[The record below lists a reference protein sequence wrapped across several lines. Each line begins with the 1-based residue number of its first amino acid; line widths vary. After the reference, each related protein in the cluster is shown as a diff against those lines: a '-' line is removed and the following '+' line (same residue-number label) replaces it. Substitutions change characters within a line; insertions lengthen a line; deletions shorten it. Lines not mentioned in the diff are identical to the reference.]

1 MPIAAFAAFSLVQ
14 HLYGHELALFVPGD
28 DHLCDA
34 LSVVHDEI
42 FLREVYQQHAHL
54 SAIVGIHRTRRV
66 QHRDPFLQGQ
76 SAARSHLSLVACRQ
90 GDVQPCRDE
99 SPLHG
104 LQHHGRIQIS
114 PQVHARTLRRSILRQ
129 WLMTLVHDFDL

>member
-42 FLREVYQQHAHL
+42 FLRESTVPGEF
-54 SAIVGIHRTRRV
+54 STVI
-66 QHRDPFLQGQ
+66 PFFR
-76 SAARSHLSLVACRQ
+76 A
-90 GDVQPCRDE
+90 
-99 SPLHG
+99 SPLRG
-104 LQHHGRIQIS
+104 L
-114 PQVHARTLRRSILRQ
+114 T
-129 WLMTLVHDFDL
+129 